1 MASTR
6 AGCARAPQW
15 LRKEDLA
22 RKTWQGRLGKDYE
35 AQRQTMVNA
44 IIVDWASLIFR
55 WLHVVAAIG
64 WIGSSFYFIHL
75 DLSLQS
81 NKGLPD
87 GVAGEAWQVHGG
99 GFYRI
104 MKFLVAPAALPDQ
117 LTWFKWEAYT
127 TWLSGFALVV
137 IVYYLDADL
146 FLVDKSVLDLSPA
159 QAALFSLAS
168 LALAW
173 LAYETACRSRI
184 ADHELSFVIG
194 GYVFLVGLTYAFT
207 HVLSGRG
214 AFNQIGAIIGTIM
227 VANVFLVII
236 PNQKKTVAALL
247 AGETPDPKLGK
258 VGKQRS
264 VHNNYLTLPVIVLM
278 ISNHYPLLFATRYN
292 WLMVAIVLALGPVI
306 RHFFNSRHAG
316 RGSPWWVWGV
326 VGVGMAA
333 IAVLSAAGPR
343 DATPPSKTDRTGEA
357 TRTAGP
363 SFAEV
368 ERIVGTRCS
377 MCHAAEPV
385 WPSLA
390 TAPKAIRLDDAE
402 NIRRNARLIGR
413 NAAWSSAMPPGNITE
428 MTAGERAAIAA
439 WLAAGMPAQ

>member
-1 MASTR
+1 MWNS
-6 AGCARAPQW
+6 
-15 LRKEDLA
+15 
-22 RKTWQGRLGKDYE
+22 
-35 AQRQTMVNA
+35 
-44 IIVDWASLIFR
+44 IIADWASLIFR

-75 DLSLQS
+75 DLSLQ
-81 NKGLPD
+81 NRGDLPE
-87 GVAGEAWQVHGG
+87 GVGGEAWQVHGG

-104 MKFLVAPAALPDQ
+104 MKLLVAPKAMPDK
-117 LTWFKWEAYT
+117 LTWFKWEAYA
-127 TWLSGFALVV
+127 TWLSGFMLVV
-137 IVYYLDADL
+137 VVYYLDADL
-146 FLVDKSVLDLSPA
+146 FLVDKSVLDLTA
-159 QAALFSLAS
+159 NQAALFSLVS
-168 LALAW
+168 LVLAW
-173 LAYETACRSRI
+173 VLYEGACRSRI
-184 ADHELSFVIG
+184 AEHELAFVIG

-247 AGETPDPKLGK
+247 AGETPDPELGRT
-258 VGKQRS
+258 GKQRS

-292 WLMVAIVLALGPVI
+292 WLIVAIVLALGPVI

-316 RGSPWWVWGV
+316 QGSPWWVWGV
-326 VGVGMAA
+326 AAAGMGA
-333 IAVLSAAGPR
+333 IALLSAAGPR
-343 DATPPSKTDRTGEA
+343 GAKTGEVPGA
-357 TRTAGP
+357 
-363 SFAEV
+363 SFAQV

-385 WPSLA
+385 WPTLA
-390 TAPKAIRLDDAE
+390 MAPKAIRLDDADH
-402 NIRRNARLIGR
+402 IRRNARLIGR

-428 MTAGERAAIAA
+428 MTGAERAAIAA
-439 WLAAGMPAQ
+439 WLAAGAPAR

>member
-1 MASTR
+1 MWNS
-6 AGCARAPQW
+6 
-15 LRKEDLA
+15 
-22 RKTWQGRLGKDYE
+22 
-35 AQRQTMVNA
+35 
-44 IIVDWASLIFR
+44 IIIEWASLIFR
-55 WLHVVAAIG
+55 WLHVVAAMG

-75 DLSLQS
+75 DLSLE
-81 NKGLPD
+81 NRKDLPE
-87 GVAGEAWQVHGG
+87 GVGGEAWQVHGG

-104 MKFLVAPAALPDQ
+104 MKFLVAPKAMPDK

-127 TWLSGFALVV
+127 TWLSGFMLVV

-146 FLVDKSVLDLSPA
+146 FLVDKSVLDLTPT
-159 QAALFSLAS
+159 QAAVFSLVS

-173 LAYETACRSRI
+173 LLYEGACRSRV
-184 ADHELSFVIG
+184 AEHELAFVIG

-247 AGETPDPKLGK
+247 AHEAPDPKLGK

-292 WLMVAIVLALGPVI
+292 WLIVAIVLALGPVI
-306 RHFFNSRHAG
+306 RHFFNSRHSG
-316 RGSPWWVWGV
+316 QGSPWWVWGV
-326 VGVGMAA
+326 AAVGMLA
-333 IAVLSAAGPR
+333 IAFLSAAGPR
-343 DATPPSKTDRTGEA
+343 EVKTGEVPGV
-357 TRTAGP
+357 T
-363 SFAEV
+363 FAQV
-368 ERIVGTRCS
+368 ERIVSTRCS

-385 WPSLA
+385 WPTLA
-390 TAPKAIRLDDAE
+390 MAPKAIRLDEPDQ
-402 NIRRNARLIGR
+402 IRRYARLIGR

-428 MTAGERAAIAA
+428 MTSSERAAIAT
-439 WLAAGMPAQ
+439 WLAAGAPER

>member
-1 MASTR
+1 MWNS
-6 AGCARAPQW
+6 
-15 LRKEDLA
+15 
-22 RKTWQGRLGKDYE
+22 
-35 AQRQTMVNA
+35 

-75 DLSLQS
+75 DLSLQNRS
-81 NKGLPD
+81 DLPD
-87 GVAGEAWQVHGG
+87 GVGGEAWQVHGG

-104 MKFLVAPAALPDQ
+104 MKFVVAPKAMPDK
-117 LTWFKWEAYT
+117 LTWFKWEAYA
-127 TWLSGFALVV
+127 TWLSGFMLVV
-137 IVYYLDADL
+137 VVYYLDADL
-146 FLVDKSVLDLSPA
+146 FLVDKSVLDLTA
-159 QAALFSLAS
+159 TQAAFFSLVS
-168 LALAW
+168 LVLAW
-173 LAYETACRSRI
+173 LLYEGACRSRI
-184 ADHELSFVIG
+184 AEHELGFVIG

-247 AGETPDPKLGK
+247 AGETPDPQLGK
-258 VGKQRS
+258 TGKQRS

-292 WLMVAIVLALGPVI
+292 WLIVAIVLALGPVI

-316 RGSPWWVWGV
+316 QGSPWWVWGV
-326 VGVGMAA
+326 AAAGMGA
-333 IAVLSAAGPR
+333 IALLSAAGPR
-343 DATPPSKTDRTGEA
+343 GAKTGEVPG
-357 TRTAGP
+357 TT
-363 SFAEV
+363 FAQV
-368 ERIVGTRCS
+368 ERIVSTRCS

-385 WPSLA
+385 WPTLA
-390 TAPKAIRLDDAE
+390 MAPKAIRLDDADH
-402 NIRRNARLIGR
+402 IRRNARLIGR

-428 MTAGERAAIAA
+428 MTSAERAVIAA
-439 WLAAGMPAQ
+439 WLAAGAPAR